1 MSIFIYNTI
10 SHTFSDFCVFW
21 NFAPTWDSMI
31 LVNLES
37 KYVDKTIYFGIVPS
51 FSFSVEK
58 KLGFY
63 LAGLQNYKTLLIPSP
78 D

>member
-1 MSIFIYNTI
+1 
-10 SHTFSDFCVFW
+10 
-21 NFAPTWDSMI
+21 MI

-37 KYVDKTIYFGIVPS
+37 KYVDKTIYFVIAPS

-63 LAGLQNYKTLLIPSP
+63 LAGLQNYKTLLIPTP
-78 D
+78 N